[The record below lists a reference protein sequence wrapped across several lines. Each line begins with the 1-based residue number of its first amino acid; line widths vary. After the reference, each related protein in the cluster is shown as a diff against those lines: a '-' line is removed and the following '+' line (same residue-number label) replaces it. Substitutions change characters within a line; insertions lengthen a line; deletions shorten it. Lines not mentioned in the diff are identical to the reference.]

1 MISNNKNAMIELK
14 HIELELQNNRTH
26 HFRHFIDQYYCYKHN
41 HVNRSGKAHW
51 ESMVWKGFVSAEASV
66 TSNRKDVVKEHVI
79 PLKVITKILVEHSKS
94 SALDVYSIAKILD
107 ENLIFATIS
116 QREDK
121 LLRDAKLTSK
131 MPSGFWEPGHALYN
145 DQFARYKEVGI
156 SMLEKSDTKSNTFAA
171 YA

>member
-1 MISNNKNAMIELK
+1 MISNNKNAMIELQ
-14 HIELELQNNRTH
+14 HIELELRNSRTH
-26 HFRHFIDQYYCYKHN
+26 HFRHFVDQYYCYKHN
-41 HVNRSGKAHW
+41 HVNRSGKANW
-51 ESMVWKGFVSAEASV
+51 EGMVWKGFVSAEAAV
-66 TSNRKDVVKEHVI
+66 ISNRKDVVKEHVI
-79 PLKVITKILVEHSKS
+79 PLKVITKILLDHSKTGNFS
-94 SALDVYSIAKILD
+94 LESIAKILD

-131 MPSGFWEPGHALYN
+131 MPHGFWEPGHTLYN

-156 SMLEKSDTKSNTFAA
+156 SMLDTSNTESNSCVA